1 MCTRVCETQT
11 ERARECV
18 CVFLKQVLT
27 CCQCLELE
35 CAQGGHCCL
44 NSQPAA
50 LLLGN
55 GLCSSVSHSN
65 SGAGVLEG
73 GGGVRKS
80 GPQWRGP
87 STKHSPQGPTQY
99 VCVCVC
105 VPYAHMSVCVGCVCV
120 RESRR
125 ARESGCALDTIQ
137 GWIGGGGL
145 ERCGF
150 VRRCKRLVDEMFTE
164 YRAD

>member
-1 MCTRVCETQT
+1 MRGREREHMKKSREYLHMCTLVCETQT

-65 SGAGVLEG
+65 SGTGVLEG
-73 GGGVRKS
+73 GGRVRKS

-87 STKHSPQGPTQY
+87 STKHWPQGPIQY
-99 VCVCVC
+99 VCARLWDVCAVRPYVCMCRVCVC
-105 VPYAHMSVCVGCVCV
+105 S
-120 RESRR
+120 
-125 ARESGCALDTIQ
+125 
-137 GWIGGGGL
+137 
-145 ERCGF
+145 
-150 VRRCKRLVDEMFTE
+150 
-164 YRAD
+164 